1 MGFMAARWPVNQA
14 AHVSHLVCVFP
25 QLRESTGRHLAPSL
39 NPGGALGL
47 LMLAS
52 ARAHVWEA
60 PWKRVYSVRLSLLIK
75 EEMSTCSLKHLVL
88 PFRGGVPSHVCTY
101 VHFLNFLVL
110 FKVK

>member
-1 MGFMAARWPVNQA
+1 MAARWPVNQA

-39 NPGGALGL
+39 NPGGGALGL

-88 PFRGGVPSHVCTY
+88 PFRGGGTFTC
-101 VHFLNFLVL
+101 VHICAFSEFSG
-110 FKVK
+110 FI